1 METLPRH
8 IEDTVQAVAAF
19 HVGHR
24 LAASALERFVVR
36 ITAAISAPAF
46 VGAAAGFVAAW
57 IGLNVALPWITLF
70 RAFDPPPFAWLQW
83 VVTAGALFVTL
94 FILAAQAHENVL
106 AEQRAQLTLHLAM
119 ISERKVAKLIALIEE
134 LRRDSPHVEDR
145 IDADAVAMGQ
155 SSDPQVVL
163 EALRESS
170 AAREQ
175 PIP

>member
-1 METLPRH
+1 METLPSH
-8 IEDTVQAVAAF
+8 VEDTVTAVAEF
-19 HVGHR
+19 HAQHR
-24 LAASALERFVVR
+24 RGASRLERFVVR
-36 ITAAISAPAF
+36 ITAAMSAPVF

-57 IGLNVALPWITLF
+57 IAINVALPWFTPF

-119 ISERKVAKLIALIEE
+119 ISERKLAKVISLIEE
-134 LRRDSPHVEDR
+134 LRHDSPHVEDR
-145 IDADAVAMGQ
+145 IDPDAVAMGQ
-155 SSDPQVVL
+155 PADTQVVL
-163 EALRESS
+163 EALRESN
-170 AAREQ
+170 AASDQ